1 MRTPI
6 LSAILIS
13 LIGLSVAGFA
23 QTQAP
28 PAKPVSN
35 PSKPATTTRWSGMTE
50 KRLDELLGQ
59 MTLKEKIGQLSQGQI
74 YRPDVE
80 QSVREGSIG
89 SIIAGGRPTSNDLQ
103 RVAVEQSRLGIP
115 LLVAYD
121 VIHGYRSEEH
131 TSEIQSL

>member
-1 MRTPI
+1 
-6 LSAILIS
+6 
-13 LIGLSVAGFA
+13 
-23 QTQAP
+23 
-28 PAKPVSN
+28 
-35 PSKPATTTRWSGMTE
+35 MTE

-74 YRPDVE
+74 YRQDVE

-121 VIHGYRSEEH
+121 VIHGYRTIFPIPLGQAAAWNPKLTE
-131 TSEIQSL
+131 